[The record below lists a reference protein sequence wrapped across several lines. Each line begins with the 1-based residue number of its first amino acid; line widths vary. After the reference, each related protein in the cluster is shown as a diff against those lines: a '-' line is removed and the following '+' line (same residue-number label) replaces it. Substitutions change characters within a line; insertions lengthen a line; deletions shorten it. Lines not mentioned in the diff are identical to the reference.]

1 MADDIVDI
9 AFTNVQ
15 LSDPV
20 TGNIATI
27 TGTIAVDYTTNT
39 VTGPLTATVTHLGVP
54 INTYDFS
61 ANYLFIP
68 TLAPTYFAGNTVGL
82 NSVLFSYIGQAPSNL
97 LTISAS
103 LGGEAFANVLFNTV
117 TSTVVCFAAGT
128 LIRTPRGDIPV
139 ETLQVGERVVT
150 NSGESRAIK
159 WIGNREIDCR
169 RHPNPP
175 QVLPVRIAAGAFGL
189 NRPSQDLYL
198 SPEHSVCVDVCGEVL
213 IPVGNLVNGATVAP
227 VDADKVS
234 YWHVELDSHDILIAN
249 NLPAESYL
257 EMANRA
263 FFAEAGATLGDP
275 AGRDRTYADFCR
287 PVATDGPIVE
297 FVRERLELQ
306 AQALGWTASRDA
318 DLHLLV
324 DGCVRRPLAEGGT
337 AAFVFDPSA
346 SDVRLK
352 SNTVAPAFARGDPR
366 PLGVALR
373 SLVFA
378 GSGGQA
384 RAVPIDDDRLGG
396 GGHALES
403 NDGASWRWTDG
414 ELILDRD
421 FWDGL
426 AGPVALILTYENS
439 ATRRWIAPAVVE
451 FAESRRYAVA

>member
-15 LSDPV
+15 LLDPV

-39 VTGPLTATVTHLGVP
+39 VSGPLTATVTHLGVP
-54 INTYDFS
+54 INTYDFTGT
-61 ANYLFIP
+61 YLFIP
-68 TLAPTYFAGNTVGL
+68 TLAPTYFVGNTVGL
-82 NSVLFSYIGQAPSNL
+82 NTVLFSYVTQTPSAL
-97 LTISAS
+97 LTATAT
-103 LGGEAFANVLFNTV
+103 LGGEAFANVLFNVV

-128 LIRTPRGDIPV
+128 LIRTPRGDVAV
-139 ETLQVGERVVT
+139 ETLKVGDRVVT
-150 NSGESRAIK
+150 NSGESRPIK
-159 WIGNREIDCR
+159 WVGHREIDCR

-189 NRPSQDLYL
+189 NRPSQDLFL
-198 SPEHSVCVDVCGEVL
+198 SPEHSVCVDACGEVL
-213 IPVGNLVNGATVAP
+213 IPVGNLVNGATIVP

-263 FFAEAGATLGDP
+263 FFAEAGATIDDP
-275 AGRDRTYADFCR
+275 AGRERTYADFCR
-287 PVATDGPIVE
+287 PVAVEGPIVE
-297 FVRERLELQ
+297 FVRERLEAQ

-324 DGCVRRPLAEGGT
+324 DGGVQRPLAEGDT
-337 AAFVFDPSA
+337 AAFLFDPSA
-346 SDVRLK
+346 RDVRLK
-352 SNTVAPAFARGDPR
+352 SNTISPSLARGDLR
-366 PLGVALR
+366 QLGVALR

-378 GSGGQA
+378 GRGGEA
-384 RAVPIDDDRLGG
+384 RAVPIDDGRLVE

-403 NDGASWRWTDG
+403 NDETSWRWTDG
-414 ELILDRD
+414 ELVLNRD

-426 AGPVALILTYENS
+426 AGPVALILTYESS
-439 ATRRWIAPAVVE
+439 ATRRWIAPTAVE
-451 FAESRRYAVA
+451 FAEARRYAVG